1 MGNISPA
8 PSRGNNVVANTARN
22 SFERST
28 LSPVQR
34 KPRILCLDGG
44 GMRGIIEA
52 EFLLEI
58 ERRSGKKVMLIL
70 LFEL

>member
-1 MGNISPA
+1 
-8 PSRGNNVVANTARN
+8 
-22 SFERST
+22 
-28 LSPVQR
+28 
-34 KPRILCLDGG
+34 
-44 GMRGIIEA
+44 MRGIIEA